1 MPIAGKVIPGK
12 MKREDYPLYPPPAF
26 REAVAN
32 SICHRDYTFAG
43 GAVAIAMYDNHLEV
57 INPGSFHFDITPKK
71 LTLPHES
78 RPWNPLIANTFYCS
92 GIIESWGSGTL
103 NILDGGSAGA
113 AKTISA
119 VTLNDPVRLDFTAVH
134 GWTTDDLIWCDSSVG
149 GTWQLRWRYFKVTV
163 IDTDTVT
170 LQGEDS
176 TGAGTQPQWAAFT

>member
-103 NILDGGSAGA
+103 NILDRC
-113 AKTISA
+113 KENRN
-119 VTLNDPVRLDFTAVH
+119 LPPKWEER
-134 GWTTDDLIWCDSSVG
+134 
-149 GTWQLRWRYFKVTV
+149 
-163 IDTDTVT
+163 
-170 LQGEDS
+170 
-176 TGAGTQPQWAAFT
+176 TGCIV